1 MTKLQKPAFLRLSL
15 QEAHLVLL
23 AKTLE
28 ESADDE
34 AWSVDASRRETLAAA
49 RELGE
54 SPAASRLLVTRAER
68 VRTVF
73 AEKEAATSGKK
84 LRDVETAQLKRF
96 PIPKLHAAGLTL
108 LLAVLAYLIGAF
120 ADRWSADGR
129 IINLLSP
136 PILGILVWNI
146 AIYVALIGRAMFRL
160 VSSGQKENRSISHV
174 PRTWIE
180 AVIRKSAAFKL
191 TRLGRS
197 FAAEMLVMLE
207 PQIRAMATRA
217 FHLAAAAFAAGMLA
231 SITVRGI
238 GTAYVVGWESTWFA
252 NDPAQMATLLK
263 ALYGWLPALSSAPDL
278 SNTAVASMNLATGGA
293 AADPAPWL
301 LALMS
306 LLFVVVIL
314 PRLLFAGFLTQR
326 IAANRR
332 TVKLS
337 LDDPYYDAIFETLTP
352 PEQAAVLYLDASLD
366 SSLTAAPER
375 LTAAL
380 RESGVA
386 RPLCALIDN
395 AERIPCSI
403 WEDNPTERFF
413 ARSGR
418 PAFLWL
424 DATATPEA
432 EVHGAALQCLADT
445 ATPEKARLLLDL
457 TTLSQR
463 FGATADNVRMRR
475 TLWTRFA
482 DHYGVETVVLGGKVP
497 VAASI
502 PSSAD
507 PS

>member
-1 MTKLQKPAFLRLSL
+1 MTTLQKPAFLRLSL

-34 AWSVDASRRETLAAA
+34 TWSVNASRRETLAAA

-73 AEKEAATSGKK
+73 AEKEAAASGKK

-146 AIYVALIGRAMFRL
+146 VIYVALIGRAMFCL
-160 VSSGQKENRSISHV
+160 VRPRQKENGTISHG

-180 AVIRKSAAFKL
+180 ALIRKSAAFKL

-197 FAAEMLVMLE
+197 FAAEMLVLLE
-207 PQIRAMATRA
+207 PQICAMAARA

-231 SITVRGI
+231 SIAVRGI
-238 GTAYVVGWESTWFA
+238 GTAYIVGWESTWFA
-252 NDPAQMATLLK
+252 HDPALMANLLK
-263 ALYGWLPALSSAPDL
+263 ALYGWLPALSSSPDL
-278 SNTAVASMNLATGGA
+278 SNATVASMNLAAGGA
-293 AADPAPWL
+293 ASDPAPWL

-314 PRLLFAGFLTQR
+314 PRLLFAAFLTQR
-326 IAANRR
+326 IAANR

-352 PEQAAVLYLDASLD
+352 PQQKAVLYVDASLD

-375 LTAAL
+375 LMTTL
-380 RESGVA
+380 RENGAA

-395 AERIPCSI
+395 AEHVPCSI
-403 WEDNPTERFF
+403 WEDDPAERFS
-413 ARSGR
+413 AHNGR

-432 EVHGAALQCLADT
+432 EVHGVALQCLADT
-445 ATPEKARLLLDL
+445 AAPLCRSL
-457 TTLSQR
+457 
-463 FGATADNVRMRR
+463 RR
-475 TLWTRFA
+475 
-482 DHYGVETVVLGGKVP
+482 
-497 VAASI
+497 
-502 PSSAD
+502 
-507 PS
+507 